1 MSETDFRVNSGF
13 KDFYDLGA
21 GKFKQ
26 RNFRRLGSLFRSKV
40 AAASVPY
47 AESGIE
53 RSLSPVAAVGLL
65 RFLVSF

>member
-40 AAASVPY
+40 TAAR
-47 AESGIE
+47 GIE
-53 RSLSPVAAVGLL
+53 RRLSPVAAVGLL